1 MKTPELLMKPEK
13 NPLGIYVH
21 VPFCK
26 SKCVYCD
33 FYSLPHA
40 EERMD
45 AYVKAVTAHLLE
57 TAPRAE
63 RHRVDTIYCGG
74 SPPS

>member
-1 MKTPELLMKPEK
+1 MKPEK
-13 NPLGIYVH
+13 KPLGIYVH

-63 RHRVDTIYCGG
+63 RHRVVEIQIRRETQAPVPVC
-74 SPPS
+74 